1 MKNLAF
7 KLPEP
12 GEIKIR
18 GYAGSLINYTIGNQY
33 DDEST
38 WKLLVDQFRLCYDID
53 NGWRGEFWGKMM
65 RGACLTFRATN
76 NARLY
81 NEIVK
86 TIKDM
91 LSVKEKS
98 CRISSYPIDKEFLG
112 WDMWSRKY
120 VMLGFIYFLDIC
132 KSDRLKEEVITALK
146 GCADYILAHVGEG
159 KEKGIFDT
167 SQIYGGL
174 NSCSILE
181 PFVRLYEITGEKRY
195 LDFSKYIVELG
206 FCSDMNII
214 ELCLN
219 KKLYPYQFTH
229 TKAYEMMS
237 CFEGL
242 LEYYKVTGEKKYL
255 AAVENF
261 VDMVVKT
268 DYTII
273 GCSGCTHELFD
284 NSTEKQTE
292 ETDGVMQET
301 CVTVTFMKLA
311 AKLFLLTG
319 KAKYA
324 EIIERSGLN
333 ALFGAVNDEN
343 QTMKKAEGRKWIGDD
358 LVLVEHE
365 PFPFDSYSTLTKGK
379 RGRRVA
385 GFRELQN
392 GRSYGCC
399 AAIGGAGT
407 AIFGL
412 SAITKRKNGFS
423 VNLYTDFELKTEYK
437 GDKILIKTSANP
449 YGKSGAKIN
458 IDGKGKMFKLALRVP
473 SYAKVFDIAINGEKL
488 QHKSV
493 NGYVSIERVWQNDVI
508 SLFWKAPLKA
518 IYKNGKIAFKK
529 GAVVLARDER
539 FGDIGVSVYKD
550 VKKNFK
556 GSEIPYKMFKNDL
569 FKCNLSLK
577 VAVGKNEIALVDY
590 SSAGKKYD
598 DENCNIA
605 VWQK

>member
-1 MKNLAF
+1 
-7 KLPEP
+7 
-12 GEIKIR
+12 
-18 GYAGSLINYTIGNQY
+18 
-33 DDEST
+33 
-38 WKLLVDQFRLCYDID
+38 
-53 NGWRGEFWGKMM
+53 
-65 RGACLTFRATN
+65 
-76 NARLY
+76 
-81 NEIVK
+81 
-86 TIKDM
+86 
-91 LSVKEKS
+91 
-98 CRISSYPIDKEFLG
+98 
-112 WDMWSRKY
+112 
-120 VMLGFIYFLDIC
+120 
-132 KSDRLKEEVITALK
+132 
-146 GCADYILAHVGEG
+146 
-159 KEKGIFDT
+159 
-167 SQIYGGL
+167 
-174 NSCSILE
+174 
-181 PFVRLYEITGEKRY
+181 
-195 LDFSKYIVELG
+195 
-206 FCSDMNII
+206 MNII

-324 EIIERSGLN
+324 EIIECSGLN

-343 QTMKKAEGRKWIGDD
+343 QTMKKAEGRKWIGDN
-358 LVLVEHE
+358 LILVEHE
-365 PFPFDSYSTLTKGK
+365 PFPFDSYSPLTKGK
-379 RGRRVA
+379 RGRLVA

-473 SYAKVFDIAINGEKL
+473 SYAKVLDIAINGEKL

-539 FGDIGVSVYKD
+539 FGDIGISVYKD
-550 VKKNFK
+550 IKKMK
-556 GSEIPYKMFKNDL
+556 VHL
-569 FKCNLSLK
+569 FL
-577 VAVGKNEIALVDY
+577 
-590 SSAGKKYD
+590 
-598 DENCNIA
+598 
-605 VWQK
+605 

>member
-1 MKNLAF
+1 MKNLALKF
-7 KLPEP
+7 PEA
-12 GEIKIR
+12 GEIKPK
-18 GYAGSLINYTIGNQY
+18 GYAGKLIAYTIEKQY

-38 WKLLVDQFRLCYDID
+38 WKLLVDQFRFHYDDD

-65 RGACLTFRATN
+65 RGACLTYKASSS
-76 NARLY
+76 AGLY
-81 NEIVK
+81 AEIVK
-86 TIKDM
+86 SIKDM

-98 CRISSYPIDKEFLG
+98 GRISSYPEEKEFLG

-120 VMLGFIYFLDIC
+120 AMLGFIYFLDIC
-132 KSDRLKEEVITALK
+132 KSERLKKEVINALK
-146 GCADYILAHVGEG
+146 GCADHILAHVGEG
-159 KEKGIFDT
+159 KEKSIFDT

-181 PFVRLYEITGEKRY
+181 PFVRLYEITGERRY
-195 LDFSKYIVELG
+195 LDFSKYIVDLG

-214 ELCLN
+214 ELCLD

-229 TKAYEMMS
+229 TKAYEMIS

-255 AAVENF
+255 KAAENF

-284 NSTEKQTE
+284 NSSEKQTE

-311 AKLFLLTG
+311 AKLFSVTG

-343 QTMKKAEGRKWIGDD
+343 QTMKKAEGRKWIGDN
-358 LVLVEHE
+358 LILVEHE
-365 PFPFDSYSTLTKGK
+365 SFPFDSYSPLTKGR

-407 AIFGL
+407 AIFSL
-412 SAITKRKNGFS
+412 SALTKKKDGFS
-423 VNLYTDFELKTEYK
+423 VNLYIGAELKTEYK
-437 GDKILIKTSANP
+437 GDKVSIKTTADP
-449 YGKSGAKIN
+449 YSPYRQSGAKIKVN
-458 IDGKGKMFKLALRVP
+458 AGGKSFKISLRVP
-473 SYAKVFDIAINGEKL
+473 SYAEDFAVMINGEKCVY
-488 QHKSV
+488 KSI
-493 NGYVSIERVWQNDVI
+493 NGYISVEKEWKNDVI
-508 SLFWKAPLKA
+508 SLTWKAPLKA
-518 IYKNGKIAFKK
+518 VVKNGKTAFYK
-529 GAVVLARDER
+529 GAIVLARDER
-539 FGDIGVSVYKD
+539 FDDID
-550 VKKNFK
+550 VPIAKK
-556 GSEIPYKMFKNDL
+556 FKNGEAVSFKKVKNQL
-569 FKCNLSLK
+569 FKSNLALK
-577 VAVGKNEIALVDY
+577 VKAGENEITLVDY
-590 SSAGKKYD
+590 SSAGKNYD
-598 DENCNIA
+598 DENCDIA

>member
-1 MKNLAF
+1 MLA
-7 KLPEP
+7 
-12 GEIKIR
+12 
-18 GYAGSLINYTIGNQY
+18 
-33 DDEST
+33 
-38 WKLLVDQFRLCYDID
+38 
-53 NGWRGEFWGKMM
+53 
-65 RGACLTFRATN
+65 
-76 NARLY
+76 
-81 NEIVK
+81 
-86 TIKDM
+86 
-91 LSVKEKS
+91 
-98 CRISSYPIDKEFLG
+98 
-112 WDMWSRKY
+112 
-120 VMLGFIYFLDIC
+120 FIYFLDIC
-132 KSDRLKEEVITALK
+132 KSDCLKEKVITALK

-214 ELCLN
+214 KLCLD

-324 EIIERSGLN
+324 EIIECSGLN
-333 ALFGAVNDEN
+333 ALFGTVNDEN

-365 PFPFDSYSTLTKGK
+365 PFPFDSYSPLTKGK

-412 SAITKRKNGFS
+412 SAITKRNNGFS

-458 IDGKGKMFKLALRVP
+458 IDGKGKTFKLALRVP
-473 SYAKVFDIAINGEKL
+473 SYAKVFDVAINGE
-488 QHKSV
+488 
-493 NGYVSIERVWQNDVI
+493 NCRI
-508 SLFWKAPLKA
+508 S
-518 IYKNGKIAFKK
+518 
-529 GAVVLARDER
+529 R
-539 FGDIGVSVYKD
+539 
-550 VKKNFK
+550 
-556 GSEIPYKMFKNDL
+556 
-569 FKCNLSLK
+569 
-577 VAVGKNEIALVDY
+577 
-590 SSAGKKYD
+590 
-598 DENCNIA
+598 
-605 VWQK
+605 

>member
-1 MKNLAF
+1 MKNLALNF
-7 KLPEP
+7 PEA
-12 GEIKIR
+12 GEIKTR
-18 GYAGSLINYTIGNQY
+18 GYAGKLIAYTIEKQY
-33 DDEST
+33 ADEST
-38 WKLLVDQFRLCYDID
+38 WRLLVDQFRFHYDVD
-53 NGWRGEFWGKMM
+53 SGWLGEFWGKMM

-76 NARLY
+76 DARLY
-81 NEIVK
+81 DKIEK
-86 TIKDM
+86 TINDM

-98 CRISSYPIDKEFLG
+98 GRISSYPIEKEFLG

-132 KSDRLKEEVITALK
+132 KSDRLKEEIITALK
-146 GCADYILAHVGEG
+146 GCADYILERVGEG
-159 KEKGIFDT
+159 KAKGIFDT

-229 TKAYEMMS
+229 TKAYEMRS

-242 LEYYKVTGEKKYL
+242 LEYYKVTGDKKYL

-343 QTMKKAEGRKWIGDD
+343 QTMKKTEGRKWIGDNFI
-358 LVLVEHE
+358 LVEHE
-365 PFPFDSYSTLTKGK
+365 PLPFDSYSPLTKGK

-473 SYAKVFDIAINGEKL
+473 SYAKVFDIAVNGEKL

-539 FGDIGVSVYKD
+539 FGDINISVYKD

-556 GSEIPYKMFKNDL
+556 GSEIPYKILKNNL

-577 VAVGKNEIALVDY
+577 VTVGKNEISLVDY
-590 SSAGKKYD
+590 SSAGKNYD